1 MHHREQTRHPR
12 MAVKPAAGTDFG
24 DLYTPPGSIAAVG
37 DGCGAAHDVLGA
49 RWCLMTTKTSF
60 DYLSSLRRQR
70 QLARLAA
77 ENCTHEGIFI

>member
-60 DYLSSLRRQR
+60 DYLSSLISIYINIY
-70 QLARLAA
+70 L
-77 ENCTHEGIFI
+77 

>member
-1 MHHREQTRHPR
+1 MHHCEQTRHPR

-49 RWCLMTTKTSF
+49 IRKVVPHDDENVFRFLLLVKLRSCHSYLLAKTPF
-60 DYLSSLRRQR
+60 L
-70 QLARLAA
+70 
-77 ENCTHEGIFI
+77 